1 MNSVGY
7 VGRCAE
13 GGPGSLQ
20 GATTATRATTEGAYR
35 LQDAG
40 VMLFFYSLTVFE
52 ISITVIP
59 MLEIRK
65 LRPRL
70 SNLTQLRDR

>member
-1 MNSVGY
+1 MHSVDY

-35 LQDAG
+35 L
-40 VMLFFYSLTVFE
+40 
-52 ISITVIP
+52 
-59 MLEIRK
+59 
-65 LRPRL
+65 
-70 SNLTQLRDR
+70 